1 MNKLNVIPNSELIL
15 NDDGSIYHLK
25 LKPEDV
31 ADDIIVVGDQ
41 DRVEMISR
49 HFDSIVVK
57 KQNREFVTHSGY
69 IGNKFLTVL
78 STGIG
83 TDNID
88 IVINELDAVVNI
100 DLDKR
105 IEKDAKRKLNIIRL
119 GTSGGLHPSV
129 SLDSFMVSE
138 YAVGLDGLLHFYN
151 WDPTDIEK
159 ALQDSLKSHFNWP
172 DSFSQPYVAKASEN
186 LLRVFEDSPRGIT
199 LTAPG
204 FYAPQGRQLR
214 LKPALTN
221 LHQSIEAF
229 SWQGRNLT
237 NFEME
242 SAAIQGLGK
251 LLNHECLTIC
261 AIIANRATGEFS
273 KDHSLT
279 VEKLI
284 EYVISKLTA

>member
-15 NDDGSIYHLK
+15 NEDGSIYHLK

-31 ADDIIVVGDQ
+31 ADNVIVVGDQ

-49 HFDSIVVK
+49 HFDSVVVQ

-69 IGNKFLTVL
+69 IGNKFITVL

-100 DLDKR
+100 DLEKR
-105 IEKDAKRKLNIIRL
+105 VEKDVKRKLNIIRL

-129 SLDSFMVSE
+129 ALDSFMVSE

-151 WDPTDIEK
+151 WDPTDMEK
-159 ALQDSLKSHFNWP
+159 ALQDSLKTHFNWP
-172 DSFSQPYVAKASEN
+172 NSFAQPYVAKAANS
-186 LLRVFEDSPRGIT
+186 LLQIFEDSPRGIT

-229 SWQGRNLT
+229 SWQDRHLT

-273 KDHSLT
+273 KNHSLT

-284 EYVISKLTA
+284 QHVLSKLTV